1 MIKHL
6 AVTQNRKP
14 AQAPDRDSSVGP
26 QSHSAFTDQRSK
38 DYHKMIRGTE
48 IKRTAMKMTKAEHQP
63 QHNEDMAEKG
73 HRL

>member
-14 AQAPDRDSSVGP
+14 ALAPDRDSSTGP
-26 QSHSAFTDQRSK
+26 QSHSAFTAERSK
-38 DYHKMIRGTE
+38 NYHKAVIGTE
-48 IKRTAMKMTKAEHQP
+48 VRHSAMKMTKAEHTP
-63 QHNEDMAEKG
+63 QSNEDMDEKG

>member
-14 AQAPDRDSSVGP
+14 GLAPDRDSSTGP
-26 QSHSAFTDQRSK
+26 QVHSAFNGERSK
-38 DYHKMIRGTE
+38 NYHKTTIGTE
-48 IKRTAMKMTKAEHQP
+48 VRHSSMKMTKSQHSP
-63 QHNEDMAEKG
+63 QSNQDMDEKG

>member
-14 AQAPDRDSSVGP
+14 AQAPDRDSSTGP
-26 QSHSAFTDQRSK
+26 QVHSAFNGERSK
-38 DYHKMIRGTE
+38 NYHKTVIGTE
-48 IKRTAMKMTKAEHQP
+48 VRHSALKMTRSEHSP
-63 QHNEDMAEKG
+63 QSNEDMAEKG